1 MVGSTVLSGH
11 IKDSDISN
19 SVESVHRCSEVE
31 ERWIDL
37 VRIVNREQAPVL
49 GSNFCPD
56 TSPPC
61 GLRHITIDK

>member
-37 VRIVNREQAPVL
+37 VRIVNRGKGTCSGFKFLP
-49 GSNFCPD
+49 
-56 TSPPC
+56 
-61 GLRHITIDK
+61 RHFPTLWP